1 MQLLCFIS
9 LCFYSLSV
17 NTGHVCVSSQ
27 SGEQRNALCITVTQQ
42 LMVVQWSSFTWEWK
56 QVWHFR
62 EVAATENI
70 SNPIYHI
77 ISITTA
83 VRRFS
88 NTYIYLLFSYLSN
101 HHPAHSCTPWADM
114 FHISV
119 GHARQPT
126 QRVSLLALQIRA
138 ERAVIA
144 SGGHRERD
152 GKELFCFGFPLSDPT
167 RFKLRSPLDSAQSQQ
182 WKWVV
187 DISPDTAKSRRDANK
202 RFQRAVVLLLRC
214 VWKAFYFIITHLLIL
229 LQDSKQN

>member
-62 EVAATENI
+62 EVAATKNI

-88 NTYIYLLFSYLSN
+88 NTYIYPLFSYLSN

-126 QRVSLLALQIRA
+126 QRDSLLALQIRA

-144 SGGHRERD
+144 AGGTEREMEKSCFVLDFPFQTQRDSSCVHHWIQHSHNSGSEWWTFR
-152 GKELFCFGFPLSDPT
+152 PT
-167 RFKLRSPLDSAQSQQ
+167 
-182 WKWVV
+182 
-187 DISPDTAKSRRDANK
+187 
-202 RFQRAVVLLLRC
+202 QRKAVVMQISGFREQWCCCC
-214 VWKAFYFIITHLLIL
+214 VVSERPFT
-229 LQDSKQN
+229 S